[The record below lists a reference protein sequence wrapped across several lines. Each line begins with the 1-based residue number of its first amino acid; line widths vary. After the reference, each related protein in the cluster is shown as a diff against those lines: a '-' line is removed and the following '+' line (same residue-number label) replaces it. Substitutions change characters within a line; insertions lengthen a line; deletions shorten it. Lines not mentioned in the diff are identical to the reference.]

1 MMLLKSNVVLNT
13 LFPLLLT
20 VLIIQMGAAQTV
32 LQQSQRCTPLSL
44 SSLPQPPTPP
54 PANSVLGLCASNLN
68 YPIALPPNATLAIPA
83 EIETVLS
90 ASLQELTPLR
100 ALAPNC
106 YSSLVALTCA
116 SIFPKCSE
124 AGTTQVTCQSSCQQ
138 AFDLCAPVFTQLQMM
153 QRLQTQLNCTGI
165 ISPLNPQPFAPA
177 SQCLAPDAVTKAA
190 ASAGPIIG
198 GPAGTSSTGGA
209 TLERK
214 CPPPFLPAASNVTAL
229 NNKHCDPVTLC
240 CLPCPITQTFYP
252 QGQFSALVLFTQ
264 IAQATSCILVSYIV
278 FSWAVLPGRR
288 QHPGDIVLHFAIAV
302 MVWQSTAFFLAG
314 NPKRIQCIDD
324 VTTSTATNNTLCAF
338 QGAILAVSVHATVLW
353 AGYMI
358 ANLHA
363 TIVWR
368 SSFFEKYK
376 PWGVIVCWA
385 LPGVWTVI
393 PFSISQIDA
402 LTGTHCLVVA
412 EKANLLFFSF
422 QAPVVIIAFILNCAT
437 MIYLFVV
444 TRRNASALS
453 RSTHSSSNSN
463 NNNPSSTTSNPTRSQ
478 MLHLLKLNWRSLLLG
493 FVFIF
498 TYTTYVIF
506 FNLIVAPTSNATL
519 QTPWVQSWVLCLI
532 ESGGDQSGCHAKFDK
547 EIPDFG
553 WMVVA
558 QVAVASVGLW
568 IAIIFGWNVAV
579 LRDWGMFFSDG
590 YRRWRGAQLKKAGG
604 AGSGKSVEDGVAVE
618 WK

>member
-1 MMLLKSNVVLNT
+1 MFSPV
-13 LFPLLLT
+13 LLT
-20 VLIIQMGAAQTV
+20 LTLVATATLMQTVAAQTV

-44 SSLPQPPTPP
+44 SSLPQSQTPP
-54 PANSVLGLCASNLN
+54 PANSVLGVCASTLN
-68 YPIALPPNATLAIPA
+68 YPIALPPNATAVPAIPA

-106 YSSLVALTCA
+106 YSSLAALSCA
-116 SIFPKCSE
+116 SIFPKCSD
-124 AGTTQVTCQSSCQQ
+124 AGTTEVTCQSSCQQ
-138 AFDLCAPVFTQLQMM
+138 AFDVCTPVFTQLQMM
-153 QRLQTQLNCTGI
+153 QRLQTQLNCSGI

-177 SQCLAPDAVTKAA
+177 GQCLAPDAVTKAA
-190 ASAGPIIG
+190 AASASGPSNGTAG
-198 GPAGTSSTGGA
+198 GGSTGA

-229 NNKHCDPVTLC
+229 RNKHCDPTTLC
-240 CLPCPITQTFYP
+240 CLPCPITQSFYP
-252 QGQFSALVLFTQ
+252 EGQFSALVLFTQ
-264 IAQATSCILVSYIV
+264 IAQAASCIFVSYIV

-302 MVWQSTAFFLAG
+302 MVWQSTAFFLVGDA
-314 NPKRIQCIDD
+314 KRIQCADD
-324 VTTSTATNNTLCAF
+324 VTTSTASNNTLCAL
-338 QGAILAVSVHATVLW
+338 QAAILAVSVHATVLW

-368 SSFFEKYK
+368 SSFFEKFK
-376 PWGVIVCWA
+376 PWGVIICWA

-402 LTGTHCLVVA
+402 LSGTHCLVVP
-412 EKANLLFFSF
+412 EKANLLFFAF
-422 QAPVVIIAFILNCAT
+422 QAPVVIVAFILNCST
-437 MIYLFVV
+437 MIYLFVI

-453 RSTHSSSNSN
+453 HSSNSN
-463 NNNPSSTTSNPTRSQ
+463 SASAKPTRSQ

-506 FNLIVAPTSNATL
+506 FNLIVATTSTATL

-532 ESGGDQSGCHAKFDK
+532 ESGGDQGGCHAKFDK

-568 IAIIFGWNVAV
+568 ISIVFGWNVAV

-590 YRRWRGAQLKKAGG
+590 WRRWRGSQLKRKEGG